1 MISEYTLGHKCFCF
15 SLQLMIEALGT
26 GIGVGLVIDGQ
37 LIRGAHG
44 LLEGGHMVWYSCQAK
59 PQN

>member
-1 MISEYTLGHKCFCF
+1 MISESTLGHKCFIF

-44 LLEGGHMVWYSCQAK
+44 LLEGGHMV
-59 PQN
+59 